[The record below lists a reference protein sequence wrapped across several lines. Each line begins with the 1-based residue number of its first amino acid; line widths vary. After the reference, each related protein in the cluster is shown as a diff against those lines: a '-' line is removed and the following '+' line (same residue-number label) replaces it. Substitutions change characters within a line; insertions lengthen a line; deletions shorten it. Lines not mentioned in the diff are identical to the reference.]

1 MINKV
6 KSKIKNLLSINEN
19 DQRIVLFNPGEK
31 EPDLRVVGLF
41 SDVVD
46 EKVSEI
52 VTGLIYMNEVNKA
65 SKEKR

>member
-19 DQRIVLFNPGEK
+19 DQKIVLFNPGEK

-52 VTGLIYMNEVNKA
+52 VTGLI
-65 SKEKR
+65 